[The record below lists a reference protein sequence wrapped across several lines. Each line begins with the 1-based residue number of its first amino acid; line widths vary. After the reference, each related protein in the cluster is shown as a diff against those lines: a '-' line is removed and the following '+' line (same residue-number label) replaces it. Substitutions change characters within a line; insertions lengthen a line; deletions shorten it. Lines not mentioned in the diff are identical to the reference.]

1 MAFLEDMHLS
11 RPDLKPSVVN
21 ENRAIDFSAHYF
33 KTQMNNRAE
42 NPLLTLAPE
51 VLCLTTT
58 DGKSVKPGRRLSA
71 APQLVSW
78 GLS

>member
-21 ENRAIDFSAHYF
+21 ENRAIDFSVHYF

-42 NPLLTLAPE
+42 NALLT
-51 VLCLTTT
+51 
-58 DGKSVKPGRRLSA
+58 
-71 APQLVSW
+71 PQLLPRYFV
-78 GLS
+78 

>member
-11 RPDLKPSVVN
+11 RSDPKPTAVN

-42 NPLLTLAPE
+42 KPPLTPALLLRYF
-51 VLCLTTT
+51 V
-58 DGKSVKPGRRLSA
+58 
-71 APQLVSW
+71 
-78 GLS
+78 